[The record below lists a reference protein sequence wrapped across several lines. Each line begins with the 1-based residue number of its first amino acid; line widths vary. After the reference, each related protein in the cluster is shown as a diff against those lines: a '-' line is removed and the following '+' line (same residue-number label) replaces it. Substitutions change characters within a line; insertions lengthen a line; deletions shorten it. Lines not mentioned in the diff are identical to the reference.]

1 MIRYGIRVTFG
12 SLLPL
17 FLFVINISISA
28 ASMSM
33 SLNDNLQKVTAVDS
47 TVPSNFDVQYD
58 CRFENLWT
66 KERHPNEYPLDAVH
80 WTQQVLASHSDTY
93 SMWESGNLA
102 SKAMRKIIE
111 RGNPSSLTEELLNNH
126 GSFELSH
133 PTYLGIDNGNFNF
146 DHPIRVTSTNHLL
159 SVIAKMAP
167 SPDWFSGFHDF
178 NMMNDA
184 SMTWFEE
191 FTIETYPYDAG
202 IDDGDTYY
210 TIDVPTEPRQPIS
223 QLTVK
228 TANSS
233 NGVYLNP
240 DGTEILPVSRYSCF
254 LIDPD
259 DIDEV
264 HVETPQTVDSDIPY
278 SQPVAYNCQFE
289 NLWDVDRHP
298 KHFPKDNKS
307 LHWTKQ
313 ILAAHDSTYSIFR
326 EGTFASEAVEKLAEL
341 GGISDIVTELRAHDY
356 PYDVGHD
363 KYLSDR
369 DKTVTF
375 EPLRMTWDTPYIS
388 ILSKISPSSDWFAG
402 FHDFDTINLDTRT
415 WYKEFAIPLF
425 PYDAGT
431 EDGNTYITV
440 NKATDPVQPISKFDS
455 LHGDNVFMKGN
466 EILCVASL
474 TCILA
479 GSENEKETNPFQT
492 ASTTSPVY
500 YGAPIRIPKPPT
512 MNYDDNHD
520 QQGTAKVS
528 STGTILSVTLG
539 AIIVALLSGALI
551 CALIW
556 RRREDKCNSNTFF
569 DGECDGNGSSLKK
582 MGKIRN
588 IRGKGGGEDDISTV
602 SSLGWKSST
611 QNTSYRE
618 SNSYENKIQT
628 LCIQEQ
634 IRRNNYEEC

>member
-1 MIRYGIRVTFG
+1 
-12 SLLPL
+12 
-17 FLFVINISISA
+17 
-28 ASMSM
+28 
-33 SLNDNLQKVTAVDS
+33 
-47 TVPSNFDVQYD
+47 
-58 CRFENLWT
+58 
-66 KERHPNEYPLDAVH
+66 
-80 WTQQVLASHSDTY
+80 
-93 SMWESGNLA
+93 
-102 SKAMRKIIE
+102 
-111 RGNPSSLTEELLNNH
+111 
-126 GSFELSH
+126 
-133 PTYLGIDNGNFNF
+133 
-146 DHPIRVTSTNHLL
+146 
-159 SVIAKMAP
+159 
-167 SPDWFSGFHDF
+167 
-178 NMMNDA
+178 
-184 SMTWFEE
+184 
-191 FTIETYPYDAG
+191 
-202 IDDGDTYY
+202 
-210 TIDVPTEPRQPIS
+210 
-223 QLTVK
+223 
-228 TANSS
+228 
-233 NGVYLNP
+233 
-240 DGTEILPVSRYSCF
+240 
-254 LIDPD
+254 
-259 DIDEV
+259 
-264 HVETPQTVDSDIPY
+264 
-278 SQPVAYNCQFE
+278 
-289 NLWDVDRHP
+289 
-298 KHFPKDNKS
+298 
-307 LHWTKQ
+307 
-313 ILAAHDSTYSIFR
+313 
-326 EGTFASEAVEKLAEL
+326 
-341 GGISDIVTELRAHDY
+341 
-356 PYDVGHD
+356 
-363 KYLSDR
+363 
-369 DKTVTF
+369 
-375 EPLRMTWDTPYIS
+375 
-388 ILSKISPSSDWFAG
+388 
-402 FHDFDTINLDTRT
+402 
-415 WYKEFAIPLF
+415 
-425 PYDAGT
+425 
-431 EDGNTYITV
+431 V